1 MSVLRLGLLSTAKI
15 NDEILAGAA
24 ESDLV
29 EVVAVGSRDQAKA
42 EAYAT
47 ERGLARAHGS
57 YDELLADPDVDAI
70 YVSLPNGLHHPWT
83 MRALAAGKHVLCEK
97 PYTRRPDEVDE
108 AWDTAGAA
116 GLALMEAF
124 MYRHHPQTRLVADV
138 VASGA
143 IGRLLTVKGVFT
155 FPLHDL
161 SNVRGQPELDGGA
174 LMDVGCYCVSGAR
187 LLAGEPE
194 LVRAEQVTGPT
205 GIDMALYGTMRHAGD
220 VVTQFEASFLAPR
233 RQRLSA
239 VGTDGVLDVA
249 APFRTDWEGS
259 VTITRP
265 DGAVETL
272 DVPRANAYRLELED
286 LARAVDEGR
295 PTLLGRED
303 ALGQAR
309 TVEALYR
316 SAAEGRAFT
325 PGG

>member
-1 MSVLRLGLLSTAKI
+1 
-15 NDEILAGAA
+15 
-24 ESDLV
+24 
-29 EVVAVGSRDQAKA
+29 
-42 EAYAT
+42 
-47 ERGLARAHGS
+47 
-57 YDELLADPDVDAI
+57 
-70 YVSLPNGLHHPWT
+70 
-83 MRALAAGKHVLCEK
+83 
-97 PYTRRPDEVDE
+97 
-108 AWDTAGAA
+108 
-116 GLALMEAF
+116 
-124 MYRHHPQTRLVADV
+124 
-138 VASGA
+138 
-143 IGRLLTVKGVFT
+143 VKGVFT

-187 LLAGEPE
+187 LLAGEPV

-233 RQRLSA
+233 RQRLTA

-249 APFRTDWEGS
+249 APFRADWEGS

-265 DGAVETL
+265 DGAVEAV

-316 SAAEGRAFT
+316 SAAEGRAFA